1 MVVSCSARVASDRSL
16 LGGNRGLSW
25 TELCILLAELWNS
38 IDRCKIGCS
47 VQWVHLI
54 VQVSFVVAFG
64 NWAVAVLSGR
74 RLNLVSYRVR
84 GVGFSS

>member
-47 VQWVHLI
+47 V
-54 VQVSFVVAFG
+54 
-64 NWAVAVLSGR
+64 
-74 RLNLVSYRVR
+74 
-84 GVGFSS
+84 